1 METKVCKK
9 CGIEKEPG
17 EFYKQSHRDGQYFS
31 KCRSCVQQDQKEK
44 RKTNYELIRSYEKK
58 SSSRAGVAEAKKE
71 YRKSERGK
79 DSRAKG
85 VKKWRARNPLKA
97 EAHWKL
103 NEAIRWGRILKQ
115 PCIICGNEKS
125 QAHHEDYSLPLDV
138 VWYCHTH
145 HVARHKEL
153 REMRCVWDVTGKPIF
168 PSEYRP
174 DADEGLLLDGH
185 I

>member
-1 METKVCKK
+1 MKACKK
-9 CGIEKEPG
+9 CGIAKELG

-115 PCIICGNEKS
+115 PCIICGSEKS
-125 QAHHEDYSLPLDV
+125 HGHHEDYSLPLDV

-153 REMRCVWDVTGKPIF
+153 REMRSVWDMDGKPVLAIKDRTNTNE
-168 PSEYRP
+168 S
-174 DADEGLLLDGH
+174 A
-185 I
+185 